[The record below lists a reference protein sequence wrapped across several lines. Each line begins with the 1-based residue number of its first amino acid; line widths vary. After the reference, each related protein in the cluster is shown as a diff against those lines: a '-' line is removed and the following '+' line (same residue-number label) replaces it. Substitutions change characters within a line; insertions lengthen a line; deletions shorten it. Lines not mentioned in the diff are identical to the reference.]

1 MEDEIVYQLTLEWAE
16 ANLVTQG
23 AEHPQRRS
31 QTLSSDLSKL
41 ATIGRD
47 PNCDVVVQDP
57 TLSVSGIH
65 AGLYFDPKSLS
76 FHIRN
81 LTRDRLPPKQPN
93 PIWVNGQK
101 IIQEELAL
109 EANSQIQLGRV
120 VLKVK
125 SVEAVMKDRGVTLSR
140 GTLDVLKVKCSRL
153 QNPHYLP
160 PEYQGQNCPYCGH
173 LVLSASLV
181 IPPPEPA
188 QAPAKGQPPASQVKP
203 NSQVKPKIEPR
214 PSPAPPQQE
223 SPLIS
228 KLDIQI
234 DESKREKQVNS
245 ILRADFFQ
253 KLLEKSKKYRD
264 PNSDISDSS
273 ADPSDLS
280 K

>member
-1 MEDEIVYQLTLEWAE
+1 MYQLTLEWTE
-16 ANLVTQG
+16 ADPATQA
-23 AEHPQRRS
+23 AEHPQRRL
-31 QTLSSDLSKL
+31 QTLSSDMSQLV
-41 ATIGRD
+41 TIGRD
-47 PNCDVVVQDP
+47 PNCDVVLNDQAR
-57 TLSVSGIH
+57 SVSGVH

-101 IIQEELAL
+101 VIQEELSIAPD
-109 EANSQIQLGRV
+109 SQIQLGRM

-125 SVEAVMKDRGVTLSR
+125 SIEAVMKDRGVTLSR
-140 GTLDVLKVKCSRL
+140 GSLDALKVKCSRL

-188 QAPAKGQPPASQVKP
+188 KAPKPPASQVKP
-203 NSQVKPKIEPR
+203 KVESA
-214 PSPAPPQQE
+214 PSALPPQQGP
-223 SPLIS
+223 PLIS
-228 KLDIQI
+228 RLDIQI

-245 ILRADFFQ
+245 ILKADFFQ
-253 KLLEKSKKYRD
+253 KLLEKSKKYREPD
-264 PNSDISDSS
+264 GNDISDAS
-273 ADPSDLS
+273 DPPNRS